1 MDNIEVESN
10 GSYSLDSLR
19 SDVSSLLGLSAYGA
33 EFAELKQLVNDSEH
47 YEQISASSSTSEA
60 DRDLITK
67 EYEEPVT
74 YLQGNG
80 KNANRIQKLV
90 KTNRQLELEL
100 ENSNKQIER
109 LIRNYQNKQNL
120 QAFQSTLDLEKENYQ
135 LKLQYSKL
143 RKQSAA
149 TQQERDELNREN
161 AHLKVSLEEC
171 TLERDIQLKSIN
183 SLKEKVCELHVAN
196 ENLLK
201 YVSNLKFTQNV
212 LNARLLDSYRSRIW
226 YKKQLAGCQHAKS
239 KFHGELI
246 TCKSEIADYINQISG
261 LTADLIQCKN
271 EYEQLIE
278 ASNEKLATPIISLPF
293 DIKKCE
299 QLASCAD
306 SVEKSA
312 VLNNTASQEY
322 VYIQTIAELKEE
334 IGQIRAANL
343 DNHRSLDNL
352 KCKHSATIA
361 MNLSLETI
369 LTQKDL
375 DIKLLTCSKDDLI
388 VQVECLRSKNKEQLS
403 ENQQLKKSLL
413 ILEVKLHH
421 RKRENANV
429 ENCIEAIRDQLIGLN
444 KIHQKVKNELYLKT
458 TELATL
464 KENNREVMD
473 NWSVC
478 KLRQNKLET
487 LIARLRKDNES
498 CESSIKEL
506 KDELVKIK
514 IIGEKRQ
521 FPQETPRT
529 SSKMRSPHSHHK
541 CDNATSE
548 RSLSVLEL
556 TNLNMDAFSQHN
568 LERIT
573 DDQKVEL
580 LFNNQPFPN
589 SFKSNVDVTSTS
601 LPPFHNRK
609 NCIAKLHI
617 EGFEKGM
624 DTTLE
629 YLADPINVYGRR
641 LNPEYDSA
649 DKLQINKIKELNILL
664 QVKEREIQE
673 KRRKMDT
680 NNRILLRKVKEHMR
694 GRNAAEKQLK
704 QLQELYNHLAC
715 DRNNLKMLLNSRDS
729 ELKTLQELC
738 EDFKVESEKQ
748 RTSIVILEYQLRK
761 IQTCWKCMKLQEN
774 NQCLEAELDQAKKDV
789 ELLQSKN
796 NVLETKVLSQQQQ
809 IVTLSSENEGKN
821 MENVQQELLEKLQS
835 QLVNAD
841 KYSEKNEKLNA
852 KLADCANRNEIHSTE
867 LQTHSSN
874 FHRFVEFCQELQ
886 QQVDG
891 LQNRLFEENTTF
903 QKHIADYKSKM
914 QSLQTIIQV
923 LHNDRSFLHRISRDL
938 KLSLNS
944 CMGRNQKLQEQIR
957 LFSSDNHVLKSRS
970 RFLDDRLPVG
980 NWDDTSINQLL
991 QKCSGTS
998 DKAVIGG
1005 LQSHLNGLRD
1015 EIFNLQ
1021 EQILRKK
1028 SETC

>member
-1 MDNIEVESN
+1 
-10 GSYSLDSLR
+10 
-19 SDVSSLLGLSAYGA
+19 
-33 EFAELKQLVNDSEH
+33 
-47 YEQISASSSTSEA
+47 
-60 DRDLITK
+60 
-67 EYEEPVT
+67 
-74 YLQGNG
+74 
-80 KNANRIQKLV
+80 
-90 KTNRQLELEL
+90 
-100 ENSNKQIER
+100 
-109 LIRNYQNKQNL
+109 
-120 QAFQSTLDLEKENYQ
+120 
-135 LKLQYSKL
+135 
-143 RKQSAA
+143 
-149 TQQERDELNREN
+149 
-161 AHLKVSLEEC
+161 
-171 TLERDIQLKSIN
+171 
-183 SLKEKVCELHVAN
+183 
-196 ENLLK
+196 
-201 YVSNLKFTQNV
+201 
-212 LNARLLDSYRSRIW
+212 
-226 YKKQLAGCQHAKS
+226 
-239 KFHGELI
+239 
-246 TCKSEIADYINQISG
+246 
-261 LTADLIQCKN
+261 
-271 EYEQLIE
+271 
-278 ASNEKLATPIISLPF
+278 
-293 DIKKCE
+293 
-299 QLASCAD
+299 
-306 SVEKSA
+306 
-312 VLNNTASQEY
+312 
-322 VYIQTIAELKEE
+322 
-334 IGQIRAANL
+334 
-343 DNHRSLDNL
+343 
-352 KCKHSATIA
+352 
-361 MNLSLETI
+361 
-369 LTQKDL
+369 
-375 DIKLLTCSKDDLI
+375 
-388 VQVECLRSKNKEQLS
+388 
-403 ENQQLKKSLL
+403 
-413 ILEVKLHH
+413 
-421 RKRENANV
+421 
-429 ENCIEAIRDQLIGLN
+429 
-444 KIHQKVKNELYLKT
+444 
-458 TELATL
+458 
-464 KENNREVMD
+464 
-473 NWSVC
+473 
-478 KLRQNKLET
+478 
-487 LIARLRKDNES
+487 
-498 CESSIKEL
+498 
-506 KDELVKIK
+506 
-514 IIGEKRQ
+514 
-521 FPQETPRT
+521 
-529 SSKMRSPHSHHK
+529 
-541 CDNATSE
+541 
-548 RSLSVLEL
+548 
-556 TNLNMDAFSQHN
+556 
-568 LERIT
+568 
-573 DDQKVEL
+573 
-580 LFNNQPFPN
+580 
-589 SFKSNVDVTSTS
+589 
-601 LPPFHNRK
+601 
-609 NCIAKLHI
+609 
-617 EGFEKGM
+617 
-624 DTTLE
+624 
-629 YLADPINVYGRR
+629 
-641 LNPEYDSA
+641 
-649 DKLQINKIKELNILL
+649 
-664 QVKEREIQE
+664 
-673 KRRKMDT
+673 
-680 NNRILLRKVKEHMR
+680 MR